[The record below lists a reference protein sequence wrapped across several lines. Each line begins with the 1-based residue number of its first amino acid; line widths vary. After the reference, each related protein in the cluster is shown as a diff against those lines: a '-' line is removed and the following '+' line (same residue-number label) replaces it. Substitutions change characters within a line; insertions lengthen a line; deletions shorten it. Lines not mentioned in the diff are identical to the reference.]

1 MEIVSYFRNR
11 RADFQICNF
20 EIKMSLDCLR
30 CGSKLCVAPTMHR
43 VGECV
48 LMKVKCNLTNHN
60 LSASV
65 QQAWWWW
72 WGCNEN
78 ERQHEIK
85 AKLRLKVFN
94 IHSTNHQLED
104 IIDLPLDWANHHY
117 LHFLLWLVCLM
128 QKLFTFYHKVATKN
142 LSGEP
147 IRPAVQ
153 CINRQSLIVNLES
166 NVARI
171 RIFCI
176 CIFVYLYIC
185 TSQSA
190 IVNCKSGEQCGTDER
205 PPGRDWNIGSFGDKP
220 PISSLGLSHAKNT
233 FAKLQKYFPIFQGGF
248 VSSFTQVVLI

>member
-1 MEIVSYFRNR
+1 MWVPKIGTK
-11 RADFQICNF
+11 I
-20 EIKMSLDCLR
+20 
-30 CGSKLCVAPTMHR
+30 CVAPTMHR

-128 QKLFTFYHKVATKN
+128 QKLFTFYHKVATTN

-153 CINRQSLIVNLES
+153 CINRQSLIVNLKS

-171 RIFCI
+171 RMFLYLYI
-176 CIFVYLYIC
+176 CIFVHRNR
-185 TSQSA
+185 QSL
-190 IVNCKSGEQCGTDER
+190 IVNLESNVARMNGPQGETETLAHLGTNR
-205 PPGRDWNIGSFGDKP
+205 
-220 PISSLGLSHAKNT
+220 
-233 FAKLQKYFPIFQGGF
+233 Q
-248 VSSFTQVVLI
+248 

>member
-1 MEIVSYFRNR
+1 
-11 RADFQICNF
+11 
-20 EIKMSLDCLR
+20 
-30 CGSKLCVAPTMHR
+30 MHR
-43 VGECV
+43 VGGWV

-128 QKLFTFYHKVATKN
+128 QKLFTFYHKVATTN

-171 RIFCI
+171 RMFLYLYLYI
-176 CIFVYLYIC
+176 CVYLYIC

-220 PISSLGLSHAKNT
+220 PISSLGLPHAKNT